1 MISAAGSGSR
11 SNRDARKGLGFER
24 GEMVESE
31 LEEGEACSYQN
42 HEDFDALS
50 YIDEKLQD
58 VLGHF
63 QKDFEGG
70 VSAEN
75 LGAKFGGY
83 GSFLPTYQ
91 RSPFWSQPSTPQK
104 FRSQNTP
111 RSPNNVQQ
119 EGGQGDAVQFSNGTQ
134 SSRLGP
140 GSATSSRLP
149 SVKAPSVHEGID
161 RGKWMGTNSDE
172 AFNSKSKPQ
181 KSKATSL
188 SDQKTLKVRIKMG
201 LDNLPTRKNASI
213 YSGLGL
219 DVSPSSSP
227 DESPSESEGIS
238 CGPQGAPFESPTSIL
253 ETMIDLPMLLLSP
266 LPNDFIELTSKE
278 THAVVSI
285 PSPFHMGEPQSSGV
299 LLHGS
304 NTVKG
309 DIKFPGGKKVKSSE
323 SRESKKNTLN
333 DIGVLSRKEQG
344 RDAPTTEAL
353 LYSACSFSD
362 DPPKSVDGTC
372 DSLKE
377 GNKTMVREKTFSDQT
392 QKEQVDPTSTE
403 VNGFAERKK
412 GGSVRKVMRDKVS
425 LDDISFSTVK
435 GNSQGDKTCDSIVT
449 ESNVSKVRTTSNTD
463 CIEPFE
469 KAYETGSLSEQGN
482 VTLPVKEY
490 PFPGGKNKSK
500 GSHGTI
506 VEEIEKENSTVGTSL
521 IPKAKKSFD
530 DSSTSNQETEDIR
543 VRKGV
548 EKARDVFGEFEEQD
562 RRDSLETPYED
573 KLKESE
579 VERKTPTINCGAKG
593 RSGGKKVDKPLTAEN
608 VRHTGNAQVTDAVIG
623 NGVPAMVPPVV
634 IEENWVQCD
643 RCHKW
648 RLLPVGTN
656 LDILPEKWLCSMLNW
671 LPDMNRCSFSEDET
685 RKALIALYQGPTP
698 ESQRNLQN
706 VYGSVTVGGTVPTV
720 QHPDQHQLNNDHHA
734 VPGGK
739 TKVVKDMSNSGNKDS
754 FSPFP
759 SAIKKNLQSSV
770 KSKSLNDVNKSPAVS
785 EANLPGEKN
794 KNKQRILEKN
804 SDEGDEKNMKVKS
817 KRGPDEDCS
826 RPSKKDRSDTVH
838 STDEEWYAEQRG
850 SSRKAGHSSSNS
862 FPTTSVSKDR
872 PRHKEHSSSRDSKLG
887 KERVS
892 AENTKGKGQSSLD
905 ERFLDLG
912 NYDSVGIKKR
922 KLKDYQD
929 AQTCSTGNPY
939 QQDNRISVQEFSDS
953 RKEKKVRNSK
963 SEGRESS
970 VIKGSGR
977 TDKKVSETKNQES
990 RQNPASTLS
999 QHSLGGIDCLKRDLG
1014 SVQASVVATSSS
1026 SKVSGSHKTK
1036 ASFQELKSSP
1046 VESVSSSPMRI
1057 LSTEKFTNRELAGK
1071 DDFHDT
1077 AALDSPRSC
1086 SDGEDGGGSDRSG
1099 TAKDKN
1105 FTMAHRS
1112 NFQNTGVNMSDSKP
1126 KARTASHCTNGCVD
1140 NIAQDGKYPGTEQ
1153 QIKDLGE
1160 DGPDDVSR
1168 IRKSGIESGLKN
1180 NTVSSIQLQDQ
1191 YQLREEKHRNG
1202 KVNLEEKFG
1211 FIPDQSDNIHVGKK
1225 DYAGKS
1231 ESRKKENHL
1240 NGGQYFEEVS
1250 INAICKQE
1258 ASHARSHHQLPD
1270 CDTKRSSKRSLP
1282 ERPDLEVLGKGK
1294 SLSLLPSG
1302 GAQAET
1308 VGHCPQSVVDFHK
1321 GNGDIE
1327 VDPSKVDD
1335 MSKLQKKPPKKAD
1348 HQNGTQ
1354 QVSSRNSALNGH
1366 RSKEIDVPSPMRRDS
1381 YSHAAN
1387 NAVKEAKDLKH
1398 LADRLKNSGSTV
1410 ESTSLYFQA
1419 ALKFLRGASLLESG
1433 NNDNAKHDEMFRSR
1447 QMYSSTAKLCEF
1459 CAHEYEKS
1467 KDMALAALAYKCTEV
1482 AYMRVI
1488 YSSHPRASRDRH
1500 ELQAA
1505 LQMVPLGESPSS
1517 SASDVDNVN
1526 NSTAADKL
1534 SLSKTV
1540 NSPQVAG
1547 NHIIAARNHP
1557 NFVRLLTFAQEMNF
1571 AMEASRRS
1579 RNAFAAANSSSAV
1592 NKHAD
1597 GISSIK
1603 KALDFNFQDMEGLLR
1618 LVRLAVEAMNL

>member
-1 MISAAGSGSR
+1 MISAVDVGSR
-11 SNRDARKGLGFER
+11 SNRDARKGLELGLGLGLEKV
-24 GEMVESE
+24 EMVESE

-42 HEDFDALS
+42 HEDFDATVDPDVALS

-104 FRSQNTP
+104 FRSLNTP
-111 RSPNNVQQ
+111 RSPNNIQQ

-161 RGKWMGTNSDE
+161 QGKCMGTTSDE
-172 AFNSKSKPQ
+172 VFNSKSKPQ
-181 KSKATSL
+181 KNKATSL
-188 SDQKTLKVRIKMG
+188 SDQKTLKVRFKMG
-201 LDNLPTRKNASI
+201 FDNLPTRKNASI

-266 LPNDFIELTSKE
+266 LPNDFIELTAKE
-278 THAVVSI
+278 TRARVSI
-285 PSPFHMGEPQSSGV
+285 PSPVYMGEPESSEV
-299 LLHGS
+299 LPHES
-304 NTVKG
+304 NTLKG
-309 DIKFPGGKKVKSSE
+309 DIKLSGGKKVKSSE
-323 SRESKKNTLN
+323 SHESKKNTLN

-344 RDAPTTEAL
+344 RDAPTTKAL
-353 LYSACSFSD
+353 LYSACSFND
-362 DPPKSVDGTC
+362 DPAKSVDGTC
-372 DSLKE
+372 DSLME
-377 GNKTMVREKTFSDQT
+377 ANKSMVREKTFSDQA
-392 QKEQVDPTSTE
+392 QKEQLDLTSTE

-412 GGSVRKVMRDKVS
+412 GGSVRKVTRDKVS

-435 GNSQGDKTCDSIVT
+435 DNSQGDIQ
-449 ESNVSKVRTTSNTD
+449 R
-463 CIEPFE
+463 
-469 KAYETGSLSEQGN
+469 GSLSEQDN
-482 VTLPVKEY
+482 VTSLVKEH
-490 PFPGGKNKSK
+490 PFPGGKKKSK
-500 GSHGTI
+500 GSHGTT
-506 VEEIEKENSTVGTSL
+506 VAEREKENLTVGTSL
-521 IPKAKKSFD
+521 IHKAKKSSD
-530 DSSTSNQETEDIR
+530 DSSNSNQETEDIR
-543 VRKGV
+543 VQKGV
-548 EKARDVFGEFEEQD
+548 EKARDTYRDFFGKLEEED
-562 RRDSLETPYED
+562 RKDSLETPYED
-573 KLKESE
+573 KSKESE
-579 VERKTPTINCGAKG
+579 IERKTPTINCGAKG
-593 RSGGKKVDKPLTAEN
+593 RSGGKKVDKPFTAELYPKEGTN
-608 VRHTGNAQVTDAVIG
+608 VRCTGNAQVTDGVVG

-634 IEENWVQCD
+634 VEDNWVQCD

-656 LDILPEKWLCSMLNW
+656 PDNLPEKWLCSMLNW
-671 LPDMNRCSFSEDET
+671 LSDMNRCSFSEDET
-685 RKALIALYQGPTP
+685 TKALIALYQGPPP

-706 VYGSVTVGGTVPTV
+706 VSGSFMVEGTVATV
-720 QHPDQHQLNNDHHA
+720 PCPDQHQINNDQHA

-739 TKVVKDMSNSGNKDS
+739 KKVVKDISNSANKDG
-754 FSPFP
+754 FSPLP
-759 SAIKKNLQSSV
+759 SAIKKDLQSSV

-785 EANLPGEKN
+785 EANVPGEKH
-794 KNKQRILEKN
+794 KNKPRVLENN
-804 SDEGDEKNMKVKS
+804 SYEGDIKNMKVKS
-817 KRGPDEDCS
+817 KWGSDQDYS
-826 RPSKKDRSDTVH
+826 RLSKKGRSDTVH
-838 STDEEWYAEQRG
+838 STDEEWYVEQRG

-872 PRHKEHSSSRDSKLG
+872 PRHKERSSSRDSKLG
-887 KERVS
+887 KERLRVS

-905 ERFLDLG
+905 ERSLDFG
-912 NYDSVGIKKR
+912 NYDSVGTKKR

-929 AQTCSTGNPY
+929 AQTCSTGNPH

-970 VIKGSGR
+970 ASKGSGR
-977 TDKKVSETKNQES
+977 TDKKVSETKNQEF

-999 QHSLGGIDCLKRDLG
+999 QHGLDGMDCLKRDLG

-1086 SDGEDGGGSDRSG
+1086 SNGEDDGGSDRSG
-1099 TAKDKN
+1099 TAKDKY

-1112 NFQNTGVNMSDSKP
+1112 NFQNKGVNNMSDSKP
-1126 KARTASHCTNGCVD
+1126 NAQTTSHCTN
-1140 NIAQDGKYPGTEQ
+1140 GKYPGTEQ

-1160 DGPDDVSR
+1160 DKPDDVSR
-1168 IRKSGIESGLKN
+1168 TRKSGIESGLKN
-1180 NTVSSIQLQDQ
+1180 TVSSIQLQDQ
-1191 YQLREEKHRNG
+1191 SPLREEKHRDG
-1202 KVNLEEKFG
+1202 KVNLQEKFG
-1211 FIPDQSDNIHVGKK
+1211 FMPDQSDNIHVGKK

-1231 ESRKKENHL
+1231 ESRKNENHL

-1258 ASHARSHHQLPD
+1258 ASQARSHHQLPD
-1270 CDTKRSSKRSLP
+1270 CDTERSSKRSLP
-1282 ERPDLEVLGKGK
+1282 EISDPEVLGKGK
-1294 SLSLLPSG
+1294 SLSLLSSG
-1302 GAQAET
+1302 GAQGEIF
-1308 VGHCPQSVVDFHK
+1308 GHCPQAVVDFPK
-1321 GNGDIE
+1321 GNGDME

-1366 RSKEIDVPSPMRRDS
+1366 RSKEIDAPSPMRRDS

-1419 ALKFLRGASLLESG
+1419 ALKFLHGASLLESG

-1579 RNAFAAANSSSAV
+1579 RNAFAAANSSSGV

-1603 KALDFNFQDMEGLLR
+1603 KALDFSFQDVEGLLR
-1618 LVRLAVEAMNL
+1618 LVRLAVEAMNR